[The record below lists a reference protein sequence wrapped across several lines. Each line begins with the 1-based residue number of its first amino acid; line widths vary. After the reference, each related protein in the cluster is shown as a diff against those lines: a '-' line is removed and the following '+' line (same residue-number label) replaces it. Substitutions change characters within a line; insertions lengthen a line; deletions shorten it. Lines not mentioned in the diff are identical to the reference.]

1 MVAASTADQHT
12 ALAVE
17 SRRRLLDALRSTE
30 GPRDVPHLAALVGL
44 HATTVRFHLDVLEQ
58 AGLVRR
64 SPERANRPGRPRQ
77 LYAAVLQ
84 PEAEAGHQQLAQVL
98 AGELAADATNG
109 PRCAE
114 QAGHRWAEQRVPI
127 DAGPSSWE
135 QGTRQVRALFERLGF
150 APRLTDERLQRHLEL
165 HACPFREVARVYP
178 QIVCSAHRG
187 LLREALHRSGVP
199 GAGDAQLRPFVEPE
213 LCIADI
219 IRPEAGEMVV

>member
-17 SRRRLLDALRSTE
+17 SRRRLLDALRSTD

-77 LYAAVLQ
+77 LYAAVVQ

-109 PRCAE
+109 PRRAE
-114 QAGHRWAEQRVPI
+114 QAGRRWAEQQVPI

-135 QGTRQVRALFERLGF
+135 QGTRQVQALFERLGF
-150 APRLTDERLQRHLEL
+150 APRLTDERLQRRLEL
-165 HACPFREVARVYP
+165 HACPFREVARAYP
-178 QIVCSAHRG
+178 QVVCSAHRG